1 MENLS
6 MERICACALGH
17 IFGYQPKYSAELVAR
32 YGSAEAVF
40 ALDKE
45 ELDALF
51 GSYSKYKGAVNEKA
65 LDEACK
71 ELDSLYSR
79 GYQFVAL
86 SENDFPAL
94 LRECPDPPAGLYV
107 RSGSPVSEIFNAR
120 PSVSIVGT
128 RDISPY
134 GKEWCPK
141 IVGALAGTRD
151 RPAIVSGLAIGV
163 DICAHMA
170 ALAYG
175 LPTIGVMATGI
186 DAVYPRCHGT
196 AAGKIAAAP
205 GSALVSDYPPGTQ
218 PVALNFLRRNRIIA
232 GMSGAT
238 ILVESKEKGGG
249 MMTARLAAGYGRE
262 VFAVPGR
269 MGDRYSKG
277 CNALIGEKIAEPLPD
292 LPCIA
297 TSVGL
302 TPEGPLQAHSLSGS
316 IQDKYAG
323 VFSEEDIGKLTE
335 VAGLVRK
342 SPYVTG
348 DGLCRESDLPFMEI
362 TRCISIL
369 ESDGFIETDLLGR
382 CTIHGKFM

>member
-32 YGSAEAVF
+32 YGSAAAVF

-45 ELDALF
+45 ELDGLF
-51 GSYSKYKGAVNEKA
+51 GNYSKYKGAINERA
-65 LDEACK
+65 LDEAGK
-71 ELDSLYSR
+71 ELGTLYSK

-86 SENDFPAL
+86 SESSFPAL

-107 RSGSPVSEIFNAR
+107 RSGSPVSDIFNKR
-120 PSVSIVGT
+120 PAVAIVGT

-141 IVGALAGTRD
+141 IVRALAGTRD

-186 DAVYPRCHGT
+186 DTVYPHCHGT

-205 GSALVSDYPPGTQ
+205 GSALVSDYPPDTQ

-269 MGDRYSKG
+269 MGDKYSKG
-277 CNALIGEKIAEPLPD
+277 CNALIGEKIAELMPD

-297 TSVGL
+297 TSIGL
-302 TPEGPLQAHSLSGS
+302 TPEGVIQAHSLTGS

-323 VFSEEDIGKLTE
+323 MLQETDIRKLTE
-335 VAGLVRK
+335 VAGLVRNNP
-342 SPYVTG
+342 SVTE
-348 DGLCRESDLPFMEI
+348 DGLCRKSALPFMEI
-362 TRCISIL
+362 SRCVSIL

>member
-1 MENLS
+1 

-32 YGSAEAVF
+32 YGSAAAVF

-45 ELDALF
+45 ELDGLF
-51 GSYSKYKGAVNEKA
+51 GNYSKYKGAINERA
-65 LDEACK
+65 FDEAGK
-71 ELDSLYSR
+71 ELGTLYSR

-94 LRECPDPPAGLYV
+94 LRECPDPPAGLYI
-107 RSGSPVSEIFNAR
+107 RSGSPVSEIFNVR
-120 PSVSIVGT
+120 PAVSIVGT

-141 IVGALAGTRD
+141 IVRALAGTRD

-186 DAVYPRCHGT
+186 DTIYPRCHGT

-269 MGDRYSKG
+269 MGDKYSKG
-277 CNALIGEKIAEPLPD
+277 CNALIGEKIAELMPD

-302 TPEGPLQAHSLSGS
+302 TPEGPLQARSLSGS

>member
-45 ELDALF
+45 ELDELF
-51 GSYSKYKGAVNEKA
+51 GHYSKYKGAVNERA
-65 LDEACK
+65 LDEACR
-71 ELDSLYSR
+71 ELDSLYVR

-86 SENDFPAL
+86 SEEDFPAL
-94 LRECPDPPAGLYV
+94 LRECTDPPAGLYV
-107 RSGSPVSEIFNAR
+107 RSGNPVSEIFNTR
-120 PSVSIVGT
+120 PAVSIVGT

-141 IVGALAGTRD
+141 IVRALAGTSD
-151 RPAIVSGLAIGV
+151 RPSIVSGLAIGV
-163 DICAHMA
+163 DICAQMA

-186 DAVYPRCHGT
+186 DTIYPRCHST
-196 AAGKIAAAP
+196 AAGKIAAAT

-218 PVALNFLRRNRIIA
+218 PMAVNFLRRNRIIA
-232 GMSGAT
+232 GMSGTT
-238 ILVESKEKGGG
+238 ILVESREKGGG

-269 MGDRYSKG
+269 MEDKFSKG
-277 CNALIGEKIAEPLPD
+277 CNALIGEKVAEPLPD
-292 LPCIA
+292 PSLLAEAI
-297 TSVGL
+297 GL
-302 TPEGPLQAHSLSGS
+302 TTTKRFQAPCVADGIRERHSGEIPEEYIL
-316 IQDKYAG
+316 
-323 VFSEEDIGKLTE
+323 KLIM
-335 VAGLVRK
+335 VAGLVRNN
-342 SPYVTG
+342 PLVTG
-348 DGLCRESDLPFMEI
+348 DELCRESNLPFMEI